1 MTDARRIATQIGSV
15 ALNSGHVQHS
25 GQAGGMSDRHASIHS
40 TSPQVLNEMI
50 QYADEHQI
58 MRTRDAI
65 VNKVIMEKGE
75 VKISFL
81 INKEFFSKNLVY
93 IRGVEMKFRLITK
106 NML

>member
-1 MTDARRIATQIGSV
+1 MVDARRIATQIGSV

-75 VKISFL
+75 VKISYL
-81 INKEFFSKNLVY
+81 INLRNKRRS
-93 IRGVEMKFRLITK
+93 
-106 NML
+106 